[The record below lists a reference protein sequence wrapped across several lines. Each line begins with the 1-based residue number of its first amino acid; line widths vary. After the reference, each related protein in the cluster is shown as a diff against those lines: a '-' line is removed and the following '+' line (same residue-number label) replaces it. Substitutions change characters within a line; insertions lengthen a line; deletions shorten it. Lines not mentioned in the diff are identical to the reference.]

1 MRDEVILRMLRD
13 ARESLADARFPVDV
27 SHVVPAYNALL
38 AAVKA
43 NHPQEAY
50 LQALSAIEGGAG
62 PEELRVLFGQ
72 LSILLEAWLEA
83 DMPADTTTRPLA
95 TPNPTMKL

>member
-1 MRDEVILRMLRD
+1 MRDEVILRLLRD
-13 ARESLADARFPVDV
+13 ARESLAGVKFPVDV

-43 NHPQEAY
+43 NHPQDAY
-50 LQALSAIEGGAG
+50 LQALAAIEGGAG

-72 LSILLEAWLEA
+72 LSILVEAWLEA
-83 DMPADTTTRPLA
+83 DTPAESTTRPLA
-95 TPNPTMKL
+95 AQNLSMHR